1 VRPLITSDLL
11 QRTAL
16 ETPAR
21 REPVIQARV
30 LTSTPSA
37 DATARRYTLTL
48 AVADQQLTVN
58 SEQDFAPGT
67 RLTMVLKPGPALTV
81 IKADAQHSG
90 QPSQST
96 SAPPEQAIA
105 RLLASRLPLQP
116 PASRPAPFTA
126 APFTSALST
135 AAPLAGLTYPPSQS
149 TSSTTSSPI
158 TTTTNTSTNVI
169 GVLMQRLQTPSS
181 AQPRGN
187 RPLPTP
193 VSPSLTT
200 PSNTPSNNGTTT
212 PGLSQQTQALLQQ
225 WHNQLPQA
233 GGRDAA
239 AIKTAIQQSGVFHEA
254 QLLAKLNA
262 AVSGPGNSDNS
273 GSGKMSGIAEQLW
286 QRLAALSPAR
296 PQMPAA
302 TTTPEQTAPLPLS
315 QQARQPSQPLQQTL
329 QQISQNYSQQMAA
342 AVAHVSDRT
351 PSLTNLKAVL
361 AQSILDL
368 EGNHSRTIP
377 LSWTL
382 ASETPLSRQLKQ
394 LLAGIE
400 TRQLNMASEPRSLL
414 QTLLLLKDG
423 EALQQVR
430 IDVQRQDGSPHSAE
444 QRPPEPRSS
453 EAASTNS
460 PHSPPAHNSDDHNAQ
475 RQHSPPS
482 AAAQRQPVWQLKLH
496 FELEQFGPLDVEIQ
510 LGWPRLDITFW
521 SSQQHTRHMLS
532 AALQPLRQRLQA
544 LGAEVQQMEVRH
556 GSLPVGQQNVITQR
570 LVDLHT

>member
-1 VRPLITSDLL
+1 MRPLITSDLL

-81 IKADAQHSG
+81 IKADAQQHSG

-96 SAPPEQAIA
+96 SVPPEQAIA

-116 PASRPAPFTA
+116 PASQPAQPTTA
-126 APFTSALST
+126 TLTSPA
-135 AAPLAGLTYPPSQS
+135 YPISNQA
-149 TSSTTSSPI
+149 SSTIPSPI

-169 GVLMQRLQTPSS
+169 GVLMQLLQTPSS
-181 AQPRGN
+181 AQPKGN

-262 AVSGPGNSDNS
+262 AVSSPGNSDNS

-315 QQARQPSQPLQQTL
+315 QPAKQPPQPLQQTL

-382 ASETPLSRQLKQ
+382 ASETPLSRPLKQ

-460 PHSPPAHNSDDHNAQ
+460 PHSPPTHNSDDPNAQ
-475 RQHSPPS
+475 HQHSPPS

>member
-1 VRPLITSDLL
+1 MRPLITSDLL

-37 DATARRYTLTL
+37 DTTARRYTLTL

-81 IKADAQHSG
+81 IKADAQQHSG

-96 SAPPEQAIA
+96 SVPPEQAIA

-116 PASRPAPFTA
+116 PASQPAQPTTA
-126 APFTSALST
+126 TLTSPA
-135 AAPLAGLTYPPSQS
+135 YPISNQA
-149 TSSTTSSPI
+149 SSTIPSPI

-169 GVLMQRLQTPSS
+169 GVLMQLLQTPSS
-181 AQPRGN
+181 AQPKGN

-262 AVSGPGNSDNS
+262 AVSSPGNSDNS

-315 QQARQPSQPLQQTL
+315 QPAKQPPQPLQQTL

-382 ASETPLSRQLKQ
+382 ASETPLSRPLKQ

-460 PHSPPAHNSDDHNAQ
+460 PHSPPTHNSDDPNAQ
-475 RQHSPPS
+475 HQHSPPS